1 MAVTGTGFAGAAEDG
16 VPALR
21 ELLVE
26 AGGAAQATILVYG
39 DRLPAGAAAQLNG
52 TMCRALDFC
61 DAMAPGPHIGAAL
74 FPAALA
80 AAELAGGCSGE
91 EFMTALVAGAELSSR
106 LNLSEAQYDGFD
118 PTGIVVVFSAAA
130 AASRIL
136 KLTPEQT
143 LHALAL
149 AFNRCGGSFQSNV
162 DGSLGVRVIQGWVA
176 EAGVQCAQMA
186 QRGITGPVN
195 FLSGHYG
202 FAHLYGR
209 GTLDAESVTRGL
221 GETWKLENVV
231 FKKYPS
237 CGVTQGVTELA
248 LGFVAELG
256 LRPSGV
262 RSAVVRLPP
271 YRIGWLDTLSR
282 SAPTLGSMHSSVPRT
297 AWPTLSCGIFVAAA
311 FRSVAG
317 ARPPVQEM
325 IGRIRVIADEKLDV
339 RGHAAVDLAVTTND
353 GRTHLRQL
361 DIPPGF
367 PGAELDDANTWRGSG
382 TVWPT
387 RPVRLRRRRP
397 SSSCSRSKGSRRCR
411 TSARWCPCWS
421 FARAPPRPDRPA
433 WVGGCSRPASSRPS
447 GPLSAVPA
455 AGSRSPASSRSQ
467 FSLLWSARPC
477 AAHPRSVRE
486 ARKSCRAERA
496 ASDRSCTWG

>member
-1 MAVTGTGFAGAAEDG
+1 MGKLEHTLAEFVAGLRLRSVPAKAQRVVRRVVMAVSGTGFAGAAEDG

-39 DRLPAGAAAQLNG
+39 DRLPACAAAQLNG
-52 TMCRALDFC
+52 TICRALDFC

-91 EFMTALVAGAELSSR
+91 EFLTALVAGAELSAR
-106 LNLSEAQYDGFD
+106 FNLSEAQYDGFD

-149 AFNRCGGSFQSNV
+149 AFNRCGGSFQSHV
-162 DGSLGVRVIQGWVA
+162 DGSLGVRVLQGWVA
-176 EAGVQCAQMA
+176 AAGVQCAQMA
-186 QRGITGPVN
+186 QRGITGPIN

-221 GETWKLENVV
+221 GETWKLGNIV

-248 LGFVAELG
+248 LGLVSELG
-256 LRPSGV
+256 LRPSDV
-262 RSAVVRLPP
+262 RSALVRLPP
-271 YRIGWLDTLSR
+271 YAHRLVGHAFQIGANPRVDAQFNAGYCVANALVRQSSLLQHF
-282 SAPTLGSMHSSVPRT
+282 APSQVQDAL
-297 AWPTLSCGIFVAAA
+297 
-311 FRSVAG
+311 
-317 ARPPVQEM
+317 VQEM
-325 IGRIRVIADEKLDV
+325 IGRIDVIADEKLDA
-339 RGHAAVDLAVTTND
+339 RGHAAVDLVVTTRE

-367 PGAELDDANTWRGSG
+367 PGAELDDAQH
-382 TVWPT
+382 
-387 RPVRLRRRRP
+387 L
-397 SSSCSRSKGSRRCR
+397 
-411 TSARWCPCWS
+411 ARFRDCL
-421 FARAPPRPDRPA
+421 AYAPRPPSTAQTEKFLQSLEGIAALPDVRALVPMLI
-433 WVGGCSRPASSRPS
+433 VGQG
-447 GPLSAVPA
+447 
-455 AGSRSPASSRSQ
+455 AGFA
-467 FSLLWSARPC
+467 
-477 AAHPRSVRE
+477 
-486 ARKSCRAERA
+486 
-496 ASDRSCTWG
+496 

>member
-1 MAVTGTGFAGAAEDG
+1 M
-16 VPALR
+16 
-21 ELLVE
+21 LVE
-26 AGGAAQATILVYG
+26 AGGAPQATVLVYG
-39 DRLPAGAAAQLNG
+39 DRLPARAAAQLNG

-91 EFMTALVAGAELSSR
+91 EFLTALVAGAELSSR

-136 KLTPEQT
+136 GLTAEQT

-149 AFNRCGGSFQSNV
+149 AFNRCGGSFQSHV
-162 DGSLGVRVIQGWVA
+162 DGSLGVRVVQGWVA

-221 GETWKLENVV
+221 GETWKVANVV

-248 LGFVAELG
+248 LRLG
-256 LRPSGV
+256 VGAGPGAIGHP
-262 RSAVVRLPP
+262 RSAWFACRPMP
-271 YRIGWLDTLSR
+271 IGWSVMR
-282 SAPTLGSMHSSVPRT
+282 FGSAPTLGWTHSSMPGT
-297 AWPTLSCGIFVAAA
+297 AWPT
-311 FRSVAG
+311 
-317 ARPPVQEM
+317 
-325 IGRIRVIADEKLDV
+325 
-339 RGHAAVDLAVTTND
+339 
-353 GRTHLRQL
+353 
-361 DIPPGF
+361 
-367 PGAELDDANTWRGSG
+367 
-382 TVWPT
+382 
-387 RPVRLRRRRP
+387 
-397 SSSCSRSKGSRRCR
+397 
-411 TSARWCPCWS
+411 
-421 FARAPPRPDRPA
+421 
-433 WVGGCSRPASSRPS
+433 
-447 GPLSAVPA
+447 
-455 AGSRSPASSRSQ
+455 
-467 FSLLWSARPC
+467 
-477 AAHPRSVRE
+477 
-486 ARKSCRAERA
+486 
-496 ASDRSCTWG
+496 RSCAGLRC